1 MHSPDQPAT
10 ALDAALRYAD
20 HGWPVFPCNAAKRPL
35 NDHGFLEATTDAAT
49 IDAWWRR
56 WPHAQ
61 IGVAC
66 GDAGLCVIDLDFDPG
81 KQKNGPAS
89 FARLC
94 QEMGEH
100 GCGLIASTPRGG
112 AHYYYLMPSPGVTS
126 GANIA
131 PGSGIDVRA
140 GGGYVI
146 VPSPVSAGREWVLGD
161 LHSIGPM
168 PEWLRVFVTSRNSRS
183 AATTKH
189 HTESTVPMLP
199 STVESIRKAL
209 AWIESDDR
217 ETWIRVGMGL
227 RSTCAGEQAYEIW
240 CEWSATS
247 AKFDPIEQRRQWN
260 SLHEYLADASEVTV
274 ASLFWMARQRGM
286 TETVADASQSDSA
299 EIATTA
305 SRIGREAVIATAT
318 AASRFEEQFSD
329 EERFPAHLLDCP
341 GLVGEIARWILDT
354 STRPQPALALASSI
368 TTVGAILGRRVR
380 TESNLRTNIYA
391 LGIGETGCGKDP
403 GISRPASLLA
413 FANLEHLIGP
423 GEWKSDSGLRSA
435 LRERMSQTC
444 YIDEFVKV
452 LRTLSGERVPPH
464 LSGIKRALLEL
475 FSRAGGTWQAT
486 AYADTKVHPAEPLH
500 EPHLCVYGVGVP
512 DDFFGAMDRGAV
524 SDGFLNRFLCFFV
537 DDHLPA
543 RRRVSSESVPAAE
556 LVERIRAVDDRTA
569 PDGNLAGI
577 AHSLAFRSGAR
588 LVPFLGRAQAMVETI
603 ERENEERIRAMQ
615 ATKDPLANVWNRFA
629 EHVQKLALLRAAS
642 DDRTRDIGEPDI
654 AWAFE
659 LVGWCMRR
667 THVLARAH
675 LSSGRVEADLK
686 RVLRIIEEGGA
697 DGISASALTRR
708 TQFLRRAE
716 RKDILVTLAEGH
728 QIVVDVQEG
737 SVGRPSTTYR
747 SARFLARETGIPDAA
762 PQSAISVADAPAAG
776 APTNSGATP

>member
-1 MHSPDQPAT
+1 MTNPST

-20 HGWPVFPCNAAKRPL
+20 HGWPVFPCSAAKRPL
-35 NDHGFLEATTDAAT
+35 NEHGFLEATTDPAI

-66 GDAGLCVIDLDFDPG
+66 GEAGLCVIDLDFDPG

-89 FARLC
+89 FDRLC

-100 GCGLIASTPRGG
+100 ECGLIASTPRGG

-140 GGGYVI
+140 GGGYVV
-146 VPSPVSAGREWVLGD
+146 VPSPVSHGREWVFGD

-168 PEWLRVFVTSRNSRS
+168 PEWLRVFVSNRQPRS

-189 HTESTVPMLP
+189 HAETVVPMLP
-199 STVESIRKAL
+199 STADSIRRAL
-209 AWIESDDR
+209 VWIDSDPR

-247 AKFDPIEQRRQWN
+247 PKYDPIEQRRQWL

-274 ASLFWMARQRGM
+274 ASLFWMARRNGM
-286 TETVADASQSDSA
+286 AETVGEVAQADTA

-305 SRIGREAVIATAT
+305 SRIGREAVIATAK
-318 AASRFEEQFSD
+318 AAISFEEQFSD
-329 EERFPAHLLDCP
+329 DEQFPTHLLDCP

-368 TTVGAILGRRVR
+368 VTVGAILGRRVR

-403 GISRPASLLA
+403 GISKPASLLA
-413 FANLEHLIGP
+413 FAGLEHLVGP

-435 LRERMSQTC
+435 IRERMSQAC

-452 LRTLSGERVPPH
+452 LRTLSGDRVPPH

-475 FSRAGGTWQAT
+475 FSRASGTWLAT
-486 AYADTKVHPAEPLH
+486 AYADTKIHPAEPLH

-537 DDHLPA
+537 DDQLPS
-543 RRRVSSESVPAAE
+543 RRRVITESSPPAD
-556 LVERIRAVDDRTA
+556 LIERIRAVEDRTA
-569 PDGNLAGI
+569 PDGNLAGLT
-577 AHSLAFRSGAR
+577 HSLAFRSEAR
-588 LVPFLGRAQAMVETI
+588 LVPFLGRAQAMVDAI
-603 ERENEERIRAMQ
+603 EVENEERIRAMRVR
-615 ATKDPLANVWNRFA
+615 KDPLADIWNRFA
-629 EHVQKLALLRAAS
+629 EHVQKLALVRAAS

-654 AWAFE
+654 AWALE
-659 LVGWCMRR
+659 VVGWCLRR
-667 THVLARAH
+667 AHVLARAH
-675 LSSGRVEADLK
+675 LASGRVEADLK
-686 RVLRIIEEGGA
+686 RVLRLIDEAGA

-708 TQFLRRAE
+708 TQFLRRSE

-762 PQSAISVADAPAAG
+762 PQSAVETEVEATAAD
-776 APTNSGATP
+776 TTLSGATP